1 MVSIHTTQPYLAY
14 KLTTIQLASRDTTLR
29 AGITIRLIMERFML
43 IIIQDTCTKTHEQ
56 QVQLPAQLHL
66 LHAILAAAYC
76 SCWTLQCLSHSTR
89 QLTASTTCYPL
100 VGPQAISA
108 APYQLHKPEKRHTVN
123 AIMCISIKSISMC
136 SMCYLSCML
145 IIFKH

>member
-1 MVSIHTTQPYLAY
+1 MVSIHTTLPYLAY
-14 KLTTIQLASRDTTLR
+14 KLTTIRLARRDTTLR
-29 AGITIRLIMERFML
+29 AGITIKINMENIML
-43 IIIQDTCTKTHEQ
+43 IIIQDIYTKTHEQ
-56 QVQLPAQLHL
+56 QVLLTAQLHL

-89 QLTASTTCYPL
+89 QLTALTTSYPL

-123 AIMCISIKSISMC
+123 AIMCISIKSISI
-136 SMCYLSCML
+136 CYLSCML
-145 IIFKH
+145 IIYKR

>member
-14 KLTTIQLASRDTTLR
+14 TLTTIQLASRDTTLR
-29 AGITIRLIMERFML
+29 AGLQSDSSWKDML
-43 IIIQDTCTKTHEQ
+43 IIIQDTYTKTPEQ

-66 LHAILAAAYC
+66 LHAMLAAAFC

-89 QLTASTTCYPL
+89 QLTALTTSYPL

-108 APYQLHKPEKRHTVN
+108 APYQIHKPEKRHTVN
-123 AIMCISIKSISMC
+123 AIMCISIKSISI
-136 SMCYLSCML
+136 CYLSCML
-145 IIFKH
+145 IISKH